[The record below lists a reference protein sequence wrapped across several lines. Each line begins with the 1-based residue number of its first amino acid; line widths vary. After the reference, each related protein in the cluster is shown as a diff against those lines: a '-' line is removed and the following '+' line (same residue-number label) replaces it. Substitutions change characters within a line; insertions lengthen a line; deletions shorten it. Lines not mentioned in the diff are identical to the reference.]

1 MAGIDHVFV
10 SRLVNGAFQPP
21 EQIDAGLA
29 GAGSQP
35 VVAASDGGRLVVAYV
50 SGGGIFTTVRPAGA
64 PGYAATQQIAESGS
78 NPAVD
83 MSINGVAYLTW
94 STGGDVLAARMER
107 VATTFNGVP
116 GPLDID
122 PAAVAGTGTG
132 RPKVAVAA
140 DGIATVVWGESGHA
154 YARRIFELRLS
165 TAPQDLGAGADEP
178 DISSEDDSSF
188 AWTVFRQ
195 DGQTIAR
202 RLVGSQFDNPVALQ
216 ASEGSE
222 APRVA
227 INGRGVGYAGVAGT
241 TSAGAYG
248 AVLKDDLFNPGVLLG
263 GGFAAPAPVPAAAES
278 GDGLI
283 AFQQGDASGGRSIIA
298 RPVRLRARVAGRH
311 ASPGPRAVLS
321 DPALGLT
328 DASRGLDAAAD
339 RAGDVAIAFVQGDG
353 DGRQIV
359 AASLDRAPGSFRANT
374 TTKWR
379 KFARPPL
386 KWGTAFE
393 LWGPLTYS
401 VLIDNKLVAQT
412 TSTGV
417 TVPGVVADGLHR
429 WRVVATDIH
438 GQSSATPSRNLRVDA
453 TPPKV
458 TYKISGTRKR
468 GKLVKVAVQATRRQR
483 DGGAGLGARPRAHL
497 LRRWLAADHGPAGDP
512 SLRALGQGHRADQRR
527 RQGRQ
532 RGGQDAADHDPQ
544 VARPRD

>member
-1 MAGIDHVFV
+1 VFV
-10 SRLVNGAFQPP
+10 SRLVDGAFQSP

-50 SGGGIFTTVRPAGA
+50 SGGAIFATVRPAGA
-64 PGYAATQQIAESGS
+64 PGYAATQLIADAGS

-94 STGGDVLAARMER
+94 STAGDVLAARMER
-107 VATTFNGVP
+107 LGTTFNGVP

-132 RPKVAVAA
+132 RPKVTVAA
-140 DGIATVVWGESGHA
+140 DGVATVVWGEGGHA

-165 TAPQDLGAGADEP
+165 TAPQDLGAGPDEA
-178 DISSEDDSSF
+178 DISSEDDSSY

-202 RLVGSQFDNPVALQ
+202 RLVGSQFDNPVSLQ
-216 ASEGSE
+216 SAEGSE

-227 INGRGVGYAGVAGT
+227 INGRGVGYAGVAGA
-241 TSAGAYG
+241 TSASAYG
-248 AVLKDDLFNPGVLLG
+248 AVLKDDLFNPGVALG
-263 GGFAAPAPVPAAAES
+263 GGFAAPAPVPAVAES
-278 GDGLI
+278 GDGLV
-283 AFQQGDASGGRSIIA
+283 AFQQGDASGGRSILA
-298 RPVRLRARVAGRH
+298 RPYDYVP
-311 ASPGPRAVLS
+311 ASRTVTQPGPPAALS
-321 DPALGLT
+321 NPVLGLT

-339 RAGDVAIAFVQGDG
+339 RAGDVAIAFVQGEG

-359 AASLDRAPGSFRANT
+359 AASLDRAPGAFRAST
-374 TTKWR
+374 STKWR

-393 LWGPLTYS
+393 LWGPLTYQ
-401 VLIDNKLVAQT
+401 VLIDNKPVAQT

-417 TVPGVVADGLHR
+417 TVPVVVPDGMHR
-429 WRVVATDIH
+429 WRVVATDIR
-438 GQSSATPSRNLRVDA
+438 GQSASTPSRNLRVDA

-468 GKLVKVAVQATRRQR
+468 GKLVKVAVQASDASGTAAKASGLDHVNISFG
-483 DGGAGLGARPRAHL
+483 DGSRPST
-497 LRRWLAADHGPAGDP
+497 G
-512 SLRALGQGHRADQRR
+512 LRAIHRYGHSGKVTVRISAVDKAGNVAAKT
-527 RQGRQ
+527 RQITIRK
-532 RGGQDAADHDPQ
+532 
-544 VARPRD
+544 